1 MKIFL
6 AGNVTHTI
14 KVTRLEKCWGV
25 RCFTNGTL
33 NQEIQVQCQ
42 QDISVASAEMLR
54 TEDKCGNHSDMAT
67 ASRERFSKGPK
78 WRKYLRP
85 SKTINVNHLNVKLS

>member
-67 ASRERFSKGPK
+67 ASVNASIKAQNGASIFAHQK
-78 WRKYLRP
+78 P
-85 SKTINVNHLNVKLS
+85 STSIT